1 MPTAQQGDIH
11 DYDFRRP
18 VIGAELSGRRPTLV
32 ISDVIRLLVALDQLG
47 GRVGYQ
53 RNILT

>member
-11 DYDFRRP
+11 DYDFGP
-18 VIGAELSGRRPTLV
+18 VIGAELSGQRPARV
-32 ISDVIRLLVALDQLG
+32 ISDVIRLLVAFDQLG
-47 GRVGYQ
+47 GRVGYW